1 MIIEYKSSNRMQ
13 AIFSNVDGMFVEGD
27 HVILRRLATGICN
40 QFDPPYHTVAI
51 LRLGPGEYVEVANE
65 LAGT

>member
-27 HVILRRLATGICN
+27 HVILRAPCC
-40 QFDPPYHTVAI
+40 A
-51 LRLGPGEYVEVANE
+51 
-65 LAGT
+65 